1 MERNQARAIYKEIKS
16 LYPLF
21 NKDNDEDAAKLWLD
35 RLQLGDYKRTK
46 QKLLDY
52 SMESTYPPTLA
63 NILVREHKPVNTEAS
78 DIAAMEEAVRKEKS
92 DPEKNAERMESLQEF
107 NRRLE
112 ALEKYGRN

>member
-1 MERNQARAIYKEIKS
+1 MNRDEARNIYKEIKI

-21 NKDNDEDAAKLWLD
+21 DRNNDKETAILWLD
-35 RLQLGDYKRTK
+35 RLQMGDYKRTK

-78 DIAAMEEAVRKEKS
+78 DIAAMEEAVRKEKA